1 MKKTL
6 TLLVSV
12 LVLAAAGYYGYLWYQ
27 GPAQSLQLV
36 TATVTRGDVVE
47 SIDATGRLEAVTTVL
62 VGSQVSGNVSAL
74 YADFNSRVRAGQVVA
89 RLEPSLFETQIE
101 QSRAN
106 LIRVE
111 AEVERSRVQFEDA
124 EIKLARARDLTAK
137 QLVPSTDLETA
148 EANARGAAAALK
160 GAEAQVVQ
168 SQASL
173 NQSEVNLSHTVITAP
188 IDGVVISRNVDVG
201 QTVAASMSAPTLFE
215 IANDLAEMQ
224 VNTNID
230 EADIGRIEAGQPV
243 TFQVDAYPGDTF
255 TGTVSQVRLNP
266 VIESNVVSY
275 VTIIDVPNEDMR
287 LRPGMTA
294 TVTVEVERA
303 SDTLRVPMSALRFNP
318 TPELFAAL
326 GQPVPGETDAPAGE
340 EILADAAATQA
351 EAPIREVAAAP
362 EGFGDRGGGGLS
374 DEDRAAFR
382 ERLGQMSPEERQ
394 AAIAVRGG
402 GRGGGGGGGGAAAA
416 QRGATGGR
424 ASDQGQIWVVV
435 DGQLEQVPVRAG
447 LSDGAAVAVTSNR
460 LQEDVVVATGMVETT
475 VAAAT
480 GPPAGNPLLPQFGRR
495 GRGGGGGGGRGGR

>member
-275 VTIIDVPNEDMR
+275 VTIHR
-287 LRPGMTA
+287 RP
-294 TVTVEVERA
+294 ERGHA
-303 SDTLRVPMSALRFNP
+303 PSA
-318 TPELFAAL
+318 
-326 GQPVPGETDAPAGE
+326 GH
-340 EILADAAATQA
+340 
-351 EAPIREVAAAP
+351 
-362 EGFGDRGGGGLS
+362 DR
-374 DEDRAAFR
+374 DR
-382 ERLGQMSPEERQ
+382 
-394 AAIAVRGG
+394 
-402 GRGGGGGGGGAAAA
+402 
-416 QRGATGGR
+416 
-424 ASDQGQIWVVV
+424 D
-435 DGQLEQVPVRAG
+435 
-447 LSDGAAVAVTSNR
+447 
-460 LQEDVVVATGMVETT
+460 
-475 VAAAT
+475 
-480 GPPAGNPLLPQFGRR
+480 RR
-495 GRGGGGGGGRGGR
+495 G